1 MDVTFFP
8 SLVSASASDD
18 PTAIQS
24 GKGDSSISGGGGG
37 GGSGGGVSSVGV
49 LLGVTGPSEEVVKH
63 PANGTKTTNTNNV
76 FTAVFNIVL
85 HPQQ

>member
-1 MDVTFFP
+1 MQLGRGGSTF
-8 SLVSASASDD
+8 
-18 PTAIQS
+18 
-24 GKGDSSISGGGGG
+24 SGGGGG
-37 GGSGGGVSSVGV
+37 GGASSVGV
-49 LLGVTGPSEEVVKH
+49 VGGLTGPSEEVVKQ